1 MAMDITFIL
10 RTLIP
15 IVETLEQLTVPYH
28 IHGDGS
34 ARDWVKLSRL
44 KTCLS

>member
-10 RTLIP
+10 RTLTP
-15 IVETLEQLTVPYH
+15 IVEALELLTVPYH
-28 IHGDGS
+28 RHADGS

>member
-15 IVETLEQLTVPYH
+15 IVEALEQLTVPYH
-28 IHGDGS
+28 ILGDGS

-44 KTCLS
+44 KTRLS